1 MAAGIGITDIRAGL
15 LPRDKEAVLS
25 SLRGAGRRVIM
36 VGDGVNDAPALAA
49 ADLGIALA
57 SGTDI
62 AMGAAV
68 IALMRPELSLICDAL
83 DIAHRTQ
90 AKIRQ
95 GLFWAFAYNLV
106 GIPLAALGYLNPVF
120 AGAAMALSSVSVV
133 VNALSLRRWRP
144 DHP

>member
-1 MAAGIGITDIRAGL
+1 
-15 LPRDKEAVLS
+15 
-25 SLRGAGRRVIM
+25 M

-62 AMGAAV
+62 AMGAAD
-68 IALMRPELSLICDAL
+68 IALLRPELSLIYDAL